1 MGDYFW
7 YLMMFFGGVAAGCI
21 NTLAGNGSSITLYF
35 LLEVFKLDPTIANA
49 SNRLGMMTQGF
60 GSLPSFYRNGN
71 VQPRRDWFIFS
82 LLILGAMGG
91 VTVALYAD
99 GNAFRMVYKVLLLVL
114 LPVILIKPER
124 WLRSTDVDF
133 RLPKWLLV
141 PVCLCLGFYGGFIQM
156 GMGVFLLLFLVL
168 GARYSL
174 LDGNA
179 LKNASTVA
187 YSFIC
192 ACIFAYFGLIDWWL
206 GGILALGQWI
216 GGYLGGYFA
225 TNYKNAGTWVHRLL
239 VVVILFAIVQA
250 FGLLGYIIG

>member
-1 MGDYFW
+1 MDDYFW
-7 YLMMFFGGVAAGCI
+7 YMMMFLGGVAAGGI

-35 LLEVFKLDPTIANA
+35 LLDVFQLDPAVANG
-49 SNRLGMMTQGF
+49 SNRLGMVTQGF

-71 VQPRRDWFIFS
+71 VQPRRDWLIFS
-82 LLILGAMGG
+82 LLVAGAMAG
-91 VTVALYAD
+91 VTVALWA
-99 GNAFRMVYKVLLLVL
+99 GGESFRVVYKVLLLVL

-124 WLRSTDVDF
+124 WLRATDVNF

-192 ACIFAYFGLIDWWL
+192 AMIFAYFGLIDWWL
-206 GGILALGQWI
+206 GGILALGQWL
-216 GGYLGGYFA
+216 GGYLGGFFA
-225 TNYKNAGTWVHRLL
+225 TRYKNAGTWVHRLL
-239 VVVILFAIVQA
+239 VAVILFAIIRA
-250 FGLLGYIIG
+250 FDLLSYVF